1 MGPDLRFCERIDT
14 LLTAP
19 RNDFQSVSWNNE
31 IASST
36 YRLQNPGKVI
46 IKVINRFG
54 CPEADSIDV
63 RLYPNPRVNLGSD
76 TLVCLSVHPVL
87 DAGGG
92 MEWYRWQNG
101 TTDRTYKAIDPGT
114 YWVKVK
120 DANGCFGT
128 DTVTINKRGDL
139 YPSTLFMPNAFTP
152 DGNGINDF
160 YPLNKIPKVGT
171 LYSVKLYNRWG
182 EKIADLQSPDMNW
195 DGNINGVPAPEG
207 AYVYLATWIG
217 CDNERRTLRGSFHL
231 LR

>member
-1 MGPDLRFCERIDT
+1 VL
-14 LLTAP
+14 
-19 RNDFQSVSWNNE
+19 
-31 IASST
+31 
-36 YRLQNPGKVI
+36 
-46 IKVINRFG
+46 
-54 CPEADSIDV
+54 
-63 RLYPNPRVNLGSD
+63 LYPNPRVHLGND
-76 TLVCLSVHPVL
+76 TLVCLSVHPLL

-101 TTDRTYKAIDPGT
+101 TTGRTYKAIDQGT

-152 DGNGINDF
+152 DGNGVNDF
-160 YPLNKIPKVGT
+160 YPMNKFPKVGA
-171 LYSVKLYNRWG
+171 LYNVKLYNRWG
-182 EKIADLQSPDMNW
+182 EKIIELESPDLNW

-217 CDNERRTLRGSFHL
+217 CDNERRTLRGSFHI